1 MPLSMVQVSPESLGL
16 PSGAVLAW
24 LDALAADGLEVHGF
38 TLRRLGRVVA
48 GGHWFPY
55 GPERVHHVYSL
66 SKALAAAGVGLLVQ
80 EGRLGVEDRVVDL
93 FPDALPPV
101 VGEHLRAMRVEDL
114 LTMRTGHAADVTDA
128 LVAAGDGDW
137 IEAFLSQPVEFQ
149 PGTHFVY
156 NSGAS
161 FLLSALVQR
170 VTGETLLAFLTPR
183 LLEPLGFREA
193 RWVSNARGVNLGGWG
208 LHLRTG
214 DVARFGQLLLNRGV
228 WQGQRLLS
236 AAWVDAMSAADV
248 PPGTNPGDE
257 NSDWAQGY
265 GYQVWRCRHGAYRAD
280 GAFGQFCVVL
290 PEQDMVLA
298 VTAGVGDMQ
307 GVLDH
312 TWTHLL
318 GNAQESPLPP
328 GADTE
333 ALRVRCAALMLDVPE
348 LLDPPPLRDVQAH
361 FTFDPNDEGW
371 EAATLT
377 ITGEHG
383 TLALA
388 GPTSN
393 TVRFTLN
400 AWEEQTLDTWGT
412 TVALTVRAGWQA
424 DGALALTLLL
434 IEDGARWEVRWP
446 APDAPLSVQ
455 LCAPHYGEGHTLSAR
470 PSTLGA

>member
-1 MPLSMVQVSPESLGL
+1 MVQVSPESLGL

-24 LDALAADGLEVHGF
+24 LDALAADGLELHGF
-38 TLRRLGRVVA
+38 TLRRSGRVVA

-66 SKALAAAGVGLLVQ
+66 SKAFAAVGVGLLVQ

-101 VGEHLRAMRVEDL
+101 VDGHLRAMRVEDL

-137 IEAFLSQPVEFQ
+137 AAAFLAQPVAFQ

-156 NSGAS
+156 DSGAS

-183 LLEPLGFREA
+183 LLEPLGFRGA
-193 RWVSNARGVNLGGWG
+193 RWVSNTRGVNLGGWG
-208 LHLRTG
+208 LYLRTE
-214 DVARFGQLLLNRGV
+214 DVASFGQLLLNRGV

-236 AAWVDAMSAADV
+236 AAWVDAMSAAHV

-257 NSDWAQGY
+257 NNDWAQGY

-298 VTAGVGDMQ
+298 VTAGVSDLQ

-333 ALRVRCAALMLDVPE
+333 ALRVRCETLMLDVPE
-348 LLDPPPLRDVQAH
+348 LLDPPPVREVQAH

-371 EAATLT
+371 ESATLT
-377 ITGEHG
+377 IARKRG
-383 TLALA
+383 TLVLD
-388 GPTSN
+388 GKTSN

-455 LCAPHYGEGHTLSAR
+455 LCAPHYGEGHTLSAQ

>member
-1 MPLSMVQVSPESLGL
+1 MPLSPDQASPESQGL

-24 LDALAADGLEVHGF
+24 LDALAADGLELHGF
-38 TLRRLGRVVA
+38 TLLRSGRVLA

-55 GPERVHHVYSL
+55 GPERVHHLYSL
-66 SKALAAAGVGLLVQ
+66 SKAFAAAGVGLLIH
-80 EGRLGVEDRVVDL
+80 EGRLRLDDRVVDF
-93 FPDALPPV
+93 FPDALPEV
-101 VGEHLRAMRVEDL
+101 VGGHLRAMRVEDL
-114 LTMRTGHAADVTDA
+114 LTMRTGHAADTTDV
-128 LVAAGDGDW
+128 LYAAGEEDW
-137 IEAFLSQPVEFQ
+137 VRAVLAQPVEFT

-170 VTGETLLAFLTPR
+170 VTGGTLLDYLRPR
-183 LLEPLGFREA
+183 LLDPLGIGEA
-193 RWVSNARGVNLGGWG
+193 AWPSNAQGVNLGGWG

-214 DVARFGQLLLNRGV
+214 DAARFGQLLLNRGV
-228 WQGQRLLS
+228 WQGRQVL
-236 AAWVDAMSAADV
+236 APAWVDAMSGAHV

-257 NSDWAQGY
+257 RSDWAQGY
-265 GYQVWRCRHGAYRAD
+265 GYQLWRCRHGAYRAD
-280 GAFGQFCVVL
+280 GAFGQFCVVM
-290 PEQDMVLA
+290 PGQDMVLA
-298 VTAGVGDMQ
+298 VTAGVGDM
-307 GVLDH
+307 GRVLDH

-318 GNAQESPLPP
+318 GAAQPSPLPP

-333 ALRVRCAALMLDVPE
+333 GLRVRCAGLTLDVPE
-348 LLDPPPLRDVQAH
+348 ILDPSPLRDVQAH

-377 ITGEHG
+377 VTGEHG
-383 TLALA
+383 TLVLD
-388 GPTSN
+388 GPTPN

-424 DGALALTLLL
+424 DGTLALTLLL

-446 APDAPLSVQ
+446 APDAPLTVG

-470 PSTLGA
+470 ASTLNA

>member
-1 MPLSMVQVSPESLGL
+1 MPLSLDQGSPESLGL
-16 PSGAVLAW
+16 LSGAVLAW
-24 LDALAADGLEVHGF
+24 LDALAADGLELHGF
-38 TLRRLGRVVA
+38 TLRRSGRVVA

-66 SKALAAAGVGLLVQ
+66 SKAFAAVGVGLLVQ
-80 EGRLGVEDRVVDL
+80 EGRLSVEDRVVDL

-101 VGEHLRAMRVEDL
+101 VDGHLRAMRVEDL

-137 IEAFLSQPVEFQ
+137 AAAFLAQPVAFR

-161 FLLSALVQR
+161 FMLSALVQR
-170 VTGETLLAFLTPR
+170 VTGGTLLDFLTPR
-183 LLEPLGFREA
+183 LLEPLGFRGA
-193 RWVSNARGVNLGGWG
+193 YWVSNARGVNLGGWG

-228 WQGQRLLS
+228 WQGRTLL
-236 AAWVDAMSAADV
+236 APAWVDAMGTAHV
-248 PPGTNPGDE
+248 PPGTNPGDNE
-257 NSDWAQGY
+257 SDWAQGY
-265 GYQVWRCRHGAYRAD
+265 GYQLWRCRHGAYRAD
-280 GAFGQFCVVL
+280 GAFGQFCVVM

-298 VTAGVGDMQ
+298 VTAGVGDMGQ
-307 GVLDH
+307 VLDH
-312 TWTHLL
+312 TWTYLL
-318 GNAQESPLPP
+318 GAAQPSPLPP

-333 ALRVRCAALMLDVPE
+333 ALRMRCAALTLDVPE
-348 LLDPPPLRDVQAH
+348 TLDPPPLRNVHAH

-377 ITGEHG
+377 VTGERG
-383 TLALA
+383 TLDVRGRA
-388 GPTSN
+388 PN

-400 AWEEQTLDTWGT
+400 AWEEQTLDTWDT
-412 TVALTVRAGWQA
+412 TVALTVRSGWQA
-424 DGALALTLLL
+424 DGTLALTLLL

-446 APDAPLSVQ
+446 APDAPVTVH

-470 PSTLGA
+470 ASTLGA